1 MKNYS
6 VLHILNLYHIYKNMD
21 KQEKKNFYQHK
32 CDYYQFFVKIILV
45 IASLASLAYLVSDYQ
60 LNGHVFKP
68 TLIPRVSILLP
79 LIFYIFLEERAKSY
93 KIKIFL
99 NYLMLNL
106 IVMTTIWSVYHLQI
120 KTHFS

>member
-68 TLIPRVSILLP
+68 TLK
-79 LIFYIFLEERAKSY
+79 KSAITQ
-93 KIKIFL
+93 KSG
-99 NYLMLNL
+99 
-106 IVMTTIWSVYHLQI
+106 TRT
-120 KTHFS
+120 